1 MQKIDAVTLKQL
13 RALREVAAQGSI
25 SGAAIELG
33 LTAPAVHTQIR
44 NLEKALDCAILERS
58 GPYGAHFTPEGQV
71 MLEVETQ
78 INASLT
84 NGLERIRSLQHGQS
98 GLVVLGVVSTAKYFV
113 PGLVAQIN
121 RAFPDIDVI
130 LKVGNRQEI
139 LRDLN
144 DFSFDLIIMGRPP
157 RTPANIAHNIGPHP
171 HVMVASADNPLSKR
185 RDIPAMDLLA
195 ETFLA
200 REEGSGT
207 RLLMTRYLDRLGE
220 GAPYRMIEM
229 GSNETIKQAVIADL
243 GVAMISQH
251 TVTEEIRSGRLV
263 VLDAPEL
270 PITRQWY
277 LLHLEELTMSKATE
291 TVRDFILAQNA
302 AFLPQLDE

>member
-1 MQKIDAVTLKQL
+1 MQKINAVTLKQL
-13 RALREVAAQGSI
+13 RALRHVAAEGSI
-25 SGAAIELG
+25 SGAAAELG

-44 NLEKALDCAILERS
+44 NLEKALDCAILEQS
-58 GPYGAHFTPEGQV
+58 GAFGARFTPEGQV

-78 INASLT
+78 ISASLT

-121 RAFPDIDVI
+121 RAFPEIDVI

-139 LRDLN
+139 LRELN
-144 DFSFDLIIMGRPP
+144 DSSLDLIIMGRPP
-157 RTPANIAHNIGPHP
+157 RSPINIAYNIGPHP
-171 HVMVASADNPLSKR
+171 HVMVASSDNPLSHR

-207 RLLMTRYLDRLGE
+207 RLLMTRYLDRIGE
-220 GAPYRMIEM
+220 GVPYRMIEM
-229 GSNETIKQAVIADL
+229 GSNETIKQAVMADL

-263 VLDAPEL
+263 ALDAPEL
-270 PITRQWY
+270 PMTRQWY
-277 LLHLEELTMSKATE
+277 VLHREDLTISKTTE
-291 TVRDFILAQNA
+291 TVLNFILAQNA
-302 AFLPQLDE
+302 AFLPRLD